1 MQKVS
6 MLCTLSPQGSKEGGS
21 TRMSR
26 LHGES
31 WAGRGCGLSWGLEE
45 VGDLDAGGGGQAQ
58 ARKALT
64 HFSTGAVLML

>member
-1 MQKVS
+1 
-6 MLCTLSPQGSKEGGS
+6 
-21 TRMSR
+21 MSR